1 MSNPYDIAII
11 GAGPGGYVAAIRAA
25 QLGMRVAVIDERIA
39 PGGTCLNVGCIPSK
53 ALLNSSYKYWSANHE
68 FEKFGVTFEQLDIDI
83 KRMILHKNTVVHELT
98 NGIHFLFR
106 KNNVDYLHGKASL
119 FKREELEHTLN
130 NTGAPNEEAITH
142 PLVIQI
148 QHEDDAPVFIQAK
161 HIIIATGSTPIE
173 VPGLEFDG
181 QHILSSTHAL
191 DLDHT
196 PHHLVIVGGGY
207 IGLELGS
214 VWRRLGA
221 EVTVVEATD
230 DIVMAMDKDV
240 RDGLRKA
247 LQHQGISFKFD
258 RKVFGYQMNG
268 KKIHLKLN
276 ASKEPLEKE
285 EMMSCDAVLVAVG
298 RKPCTLGLRLEHI
311 GINQTERGFIAVN
324 QHYQTTCPHVYA
336 IGDVI
341 GGMMLAHKAEEEG
354 VALVES
360 LAGQAGHV
368 NYNVIPAIIFTHPEV
383 ATVGLTEEA
392 RTKVHDISI
401 GKFPLSGNSLSRAT
415 GETEGFVKIIA
426 DKKTDRVLGVHILGG
441 HAGAMIAEAAMAME
455 FRASSE
461 DIARTCHAHPSYSE
475 AMKEAAWATFSQAI
489 HK

>member
-1 MSNPYDIAII
+1 MTSSFDIAIL

-25 QLGMRVAVIDERIA
+25 QLGMRVVVIDEREV

-53 ALLNSSYKYWSANHE
+53 ALLHSSYKYWSANHH
-68 FEKFGVTFEQLDIDI
+68 FEKIGILFDRLDVDL
-83 KRMILHKNTVVHELT
+83 KRMQLHKDTVVNDLT

-106 KNNVDYLHGKASL
+106 KNKIEFVHGRASL
-119 FKREELEHTLN
+119 YRRE
-130 NTGAPNEEAITH
+130 
-142 PLVIQI
+142 
-148 QHEDDAPVFIQAK
+148 DAPQFNADAVAAHPIVVSVLQNDASVRTIDAK
-161 HIIIATGSTPIE
+161 HIIIATGSVPIE
-173 VPGLEFDG
+173 IPSLPFNGT
-181 QHILSSTHAL
+181 HILSSTDAL
-191 DLDHT
+191 ALERI
-196 PHHLVIVGGGY
+196 PHHLVVVGGGY

-214 VWRRLGA
+214 VWRRLGS
-221 EVTVVEATD
+221 EVTVIEASE
-230 DIVMAMDKDV
+230 DIVMTMDHDI

-247 LQHQGISFKFD
+247 LQHQGISFQFD
-258 RKVFGYQMNG
+258 RRALGYRMKGAQ
-268 KKIHLKLN
+268 IHLQLTAVKAQLD
-276 ASKEPLEKE
+276 KE

-298 RKPCTLGLRLEHI
+298 RKPCTQGLRLEDV
-311 GINQTERGFIAVN
+311 GVEINERGFVRVDG
-324 QHYQTTCPHVYA
+324 HYQTTHPQIYA
-336 IGDVI
+336 IGDVV

-368 NYNVIPAIIFTHPEV
+368 NYHVIPAIVFTNPEV
-383 ATVGLTEEA
+383 ATVGITENEA
-392 RTKVHDISI
+392 KAKGMDITV

-426 DKKTDRVLGVHILGG
+426 DKITDRVLGVHILGG

-455 FRASSE
+455 FHASSE

-475 AMKEAAWATFSQAI
+475 AMKEAAWATFSDAL